1 MSFFDNTKIAGWAL
15 FFAGLLMIVSALVGF
30 YDAFAE
36 HEGAGDQIGY
46 LVIAIG
52 ALIGGLIYFG
62 FGNSVRTGAISEKIE
77 IVARLVLT
85 VGTCTI
91 VAAFFGIIGQVL
103 IEVGDLGAIGM
114 QILSFIFGLI
124 LLWIGK
130 TINDGKTTTF
140 DKILWIV
147 LVVVFII
154 LFLVNLFG
162 IVPIGLSSI
171 SAILMAIIYLFLL
184 VFMFDDDVK
193 KKMGM

>member
-1 MSFFDNTKIAGWAL
+1 MSFFDNTKIAGWGL
-15 FFAGLLMIVSALVGF
+15 FFIGILMIISAILMIWDGATTEGDDRLANVVVG
-30 YDAFAE
+30 
-36 HEGAGDQIGY
+36 
-46 LVIAIG
+46 IG
-52 ALIGGLIYFG
+52 ALLAAFVYFG

>member
-184 VFMFDDDVK
+184 VFMFDNDVK

>member
-1 MSFFDNTKIAGWAL
+1 MSFFDNTKIAGWGL
-15 FFAGLLMIVSALVGF
+15 FICAILTIISAIISIYNGAVKEGDDRLALVV
-30 YDAFAE
+30 
-36 HEGAGDQIGY
+36 AG
-46 LVIAIG
+46 IG
-52 ALIGGLIYFG
+52 ALLAGFIYFG